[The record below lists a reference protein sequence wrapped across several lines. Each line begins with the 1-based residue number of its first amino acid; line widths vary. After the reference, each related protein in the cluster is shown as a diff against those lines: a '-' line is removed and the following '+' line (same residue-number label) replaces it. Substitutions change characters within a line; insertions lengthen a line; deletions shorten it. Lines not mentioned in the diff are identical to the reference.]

1 MEEISPVDSTSFLRV
16 SSLSF
21 LTVCLMDFGCTQLT
35 FTIMEVNFFPQY
47 LSVHLSI
54 CLSIHPPYY
63 IFFSAGPLTDI
74 LSLEVRATVEFTRVC
89 RHECWLFLM
98 YPPDAISTFLHL
110 VWPET
115 LVSVAYIGEAPF
127 SSVFRVHPVLLAADS
142 RAKGEWSSGNSFP
155 CFLAVGC
162 FSMQASFDSPC
173 SLHLYLHV

>member
-1 MEEISPVDSTSFLRV
+1 
-16 SSLSF
+16 
-21 LTVCLMDFGCTQLT
+21 MDFGRTQLT

-74 LSLEVRATVEFTRVC
+74 LNLEVRATVEFTRVC

-110 VWPET
+110 AGPET
-115 LVSVAYIGEAPF
+115 LVSVAYIGEAAF
-127 SSVFRVHPVLLAADS
+127 SSVFRVHPVLLAAD
-142 RAKGEWSSGNSFP
+142 
-155 CFLAVGC
+155 
-162 FSMQASFDSPC
+162 
-173 SLHLYLHV
+173 